1 MLYSED
7 KRSGNTYR
15 ERYLE
20 SIKKIIDAR
29 KEQAAAVRQNNMH
42 ELLKKPEIYRKK
54 LRDMLGWPLN
64 ADVSRA
70 FSAKEEFIAKDELCS
85 IYRVTLELEI
95 GLKTYGI
102 LMLPNGVSNPRVAV
116 VQHGGAGCPELL
128 IGLWRQANYNDMP
141 RRILRRGMAVFAP
154 QVLLWNSEDL
164 ECVGYDRFELDGKL
178 KQLGS
183 SITALEVFNISSVLD
198 YLSSRRDLDCSELA
212 MVGLSYGGFYTLFTS
227 ALDLRI
233 KRVYSSCFFNN
244 RMTYS
249 QPDWSWFNSAYTC
262 FDEQAAALIAPRRL
276 YIEVADKDEVF
287 GADTATPLVAQV
299 SEVYKKLGNA
309 DEFSF
314 NVFDGYHEFS
324 KTDEGLD
331 FILRGI

>member
-7 KRSGNTYR
+7 KRAGNSYR
-15 ERYLE
+15 EEYLK
-20 SIKKIIDAR
+20 SIEGLIAAR
-29 KEQAAAVRQNNMH
+29 KAQAEDV
-42 ELLKKPEIYRKK
+42 RKK
-54 LRDMLGWPLN
+54 NMDGIVKNPEEHRDALRQMLGWPLSG
-64 ADVSRA
+64 DVSRA
-70 FSAKEEFIAKDELCS
+70 FSAKEEFVAKDGLCS

-102 LMLPNGVSNPRVAV
+102 LMLPNGVENPRVAV

-164 ECVGYDRFELDGKL
+164 ECVKYDRFKLDGIL

-183 SITALEVFNISSVLD
+183 SVTALEVFNLSSVID
-198 YLSSRRDLDCSELA
+198 YLTSRGDLDCSELA

-233 KRVYSSCFFNN
+233 KRAYSSCFFNN
-244 RMTYS
+244 RIAYS

-262 FDEQAAALIAPRRL
+262 FDEQVAALIAPRRL

-287 GADTATPLVAQV
+287 GADTATPLAD
-299 SEVYKKLGNA
+299 EVLKVYSQLGSA

-331 FILRGI
+331 FILGGI